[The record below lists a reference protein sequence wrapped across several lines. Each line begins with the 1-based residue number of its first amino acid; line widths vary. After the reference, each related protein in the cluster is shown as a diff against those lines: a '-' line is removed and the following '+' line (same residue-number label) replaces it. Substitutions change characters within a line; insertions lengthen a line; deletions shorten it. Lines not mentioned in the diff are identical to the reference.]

1 MMIQAYGD
9 PVPQGSKKYLGNT
22 KVLHRPIMVDQN
34 AKGLATWRSDIV
46 GAVRRYMEDNPDFC
60 RFESAVVAR
69 MVFSFQRPRSS
80 PQKKRPFMTVEP
92 DLDKLARGVG
102 DALQV
107 AGAIANDSLIV
118 DFTRLA
124 KVYCGEDPE
133 ALEIPGCLIILGAL
147 VPLDQVEGPLPG
159 RKGKT

>member
-1 MMIQAYGD
+1 MMIQAYGQ
-9 PVPQGSKKYLGNT
+9 PVPQGSKRYLGNT
-22 KVLHRPIMVDQN
+22 KVLHRPVMVDQN

-46 GAVRRYMEDNPDFC
+46 GAVRRYIEDHPHFC
-60 RFESAVVAR
+60 RFEGAVVAR

-80 PQKKRPFMTVEP
+80 TPKKRPYMTVAP
-92 DLDKLARGVG
+92 DIDKLARGVG

-107 AGAIANDSLIV
+107 AGAIADDALIV

-133 ALEIPGCLIILGAL
+133 SLETPGALIILGAL

-159 RKGKT
+159 RKGQS